1 MLDEKSDEMLR
12 FFPQGAENAEK
23 GEQFNICSKTFPKK
37 KRVGVFNLGKAWFLW
52 RNCEV
57 S

>member
-23 GEQFNICSKTFPKK
+23 GEQFNMFSKTFPKK
-37 KRVGVFNLGKAWFLW
+37 
-52 RNCEV
+52 
-57 S
+57 